1 MKRDFINFFRQA
13 LLLVAGLSVAACSK
27 DDDGDAV
34 FSFGVPAVYFSGAGE
49 SQTVK
54 FSARGVERFS
64 VASKPTGW
72 GDDNVV
78 LDATNRTLTV
88 VVPASAGDGT
98 VASSGTITI
107 NGYTSGN

>member
-34 FSFGVPAVYFSGAGE
+34 LSFEVSAVYFSGAGE
-49 SQTVK
+49 SRIVE

-64 VASKPTGW
+64 VASKPSGW
-72 GDDNVV
+72 GDDNAV

-88 VVPASAGDGT
+88 GVPASAGDGT